1 MTLEQSTDAKALRA
15 SWRCECIRD
24 DPRAQ
29 CWLCEPRGDAS
40 VSAMTQERKAETQED
55 ASVSAMTP
63 GSTHPNMQAWQY
75 HTFKPSYHQHAS
87 T

>member
-1 MTLEQSTDAKALRA
+1 M
-15 SWRCECIRD
+15 RD

-40 VSAMTQERKAETQED
+40 VSAMTQERNAEAQED

-63 GSTHPNMQAWQY
+63 GSTHPKKAAGAAESRY
-75 HTFKPSYHQHAS
+75 DSRARATGARTSGVV
-87 T
+87 